1 MSYEF
6 LTLDQQEGIAVVT
19 FNRPES
25 LNALNQGLRDDIYT
39 ACEEIHNDDSA
50 RCVIFTG
57 AGRGFCSGADVSG
70 RAPAQ
75 GGSQNQTPP
84 LNTRLDQMG
93 WVGKLAMSIYEI
105 GIPSIAAMNGVA
117 AGAGMSIAL
126 GCDMRVGSVNSRF
139 RTVFAERGLSPD
151 SGMSYFL
158 PRLIGYGRAADLI
171 FTSRDINGDEAY
183 RMGLL
188 DRLVEPEQ
196 VLPTSLE
203 VAKQIAALPPV
214 AIRAGKRVLQ
224 QNMSMDFHDALR
236 NETVGLSYARR
247 APNDMVEQRAAFL
260 EKRPAKF
267 TGT

>member
-6 LTLDQQEGIAVVT
+6 LNLERDEGLALVTL
-19 FNRPES
+19 NRPDS
-25 LNALNQGLRDDIYT
+25 LNALNQGLRDDIN
-39 ACEEIHNDDSA
+39 AVSEEIYNDDSVRA
-50 RCVIFTG
+50 VIFTG

-70 RAPAQ
+70 RGPRGE
-75 GGSQNQTPP
+75 GGGLPPQNS
-84 LNTRLDQMG
+84 RLDQMG

-105 GIPSIAAMNGVA
+105 GVPSIAAMNGVA

-139 RTVFAERGLSPD
+139 KTVFAERALSPD
-151 SGMSYFL
+151 SGMSFFL

-171 FTSRDINGDEAY
+171 FTSRAIDGEEAY
-183 RMGLL
+183 RLGLL
-188 DRLVEPEQ
+188 DRLVEPDQ
-196 VLPTSLE
+196 VLTAAKE
-203 VAKQIAALPPV
+203 VAGQIAALPPM

-236 NETVGLSYARR
+236 NEMVGLSYAGR
-247 APNDMVEQRAAFL
+247 APNDRAEQRAAFL
-260 EKRPAKF
+260 EKRPGKF